1 MGINLNTKV
10 IDKINKLKNDRVHGA
25 GLLARQAISILNL
38 AINESQAQTV
48 AEFVEEIQTVA
59 AELVKARPSITPIA
73 NYINQFLQQITLR
86 AQSEKNL
93 ASLKSFAKAKGNELI
108 RSSVRAVSKAVEYGC
123 GIITD
128 LDTVITCSYSSTVC
142 KVLELSRQRETRFR
156 VIIAESRFGD
166 KAYGEITAEQ
176 LMRHQIPVEIIRD
189 ENIQLRISK
198 ADKVLVGADS
208 ITADGYLINGIPTF
222 TLAQAAKK
230 KKIPFYTICETA
242 KFDTQ
247 GYTTKAP
254 ELEPGFDK
262 TPLDLITGIVTEKG
276 TMQPSL
282 VIAYIEETRHLPP

>member
-1 MGINLNTKV
+1 VNSEIIEKL
-10 IDKINKLKNDRVHGA
+10 NKLKNDRVHGA
-25 GLLARQAISILNL
+25 GWLSRQAISTLNL
-38 AINESQAQTV
+38 AINESQARTV
-48 AEFVEEIQTVA
+48 ADFVEEIRTVA
-59 AELVKARPSITPIA
+59 AELIKARPSITSIA
-73 NYINQFLQQITLR
+73 NYINQFLQQVILR
-86 AQSEKNL
+86 SQSEKNL

-108 RSSVRAVSKAVEYGC
+108 KSSVRAVSKAVEYGC

-128 LDTVITCSYSSTVC
+128 FDTVITCSYSSTVC
-142 KVLELSRQRETRFR
+142 KVLELSRQRETKFR
-156 VIIAESRFGD
+156 VIVAESRFKD

-176 LMRHQIPVEIIRD
+176 LMKHQIPAEIIRD
-189 ENIQLRISK
+189 GNVQLRISK
-198 ADKVLVGADS
+198 VDKALVGADS

-247 GYTTKAP
+247 GYTAKAP
-254 ELEPGFDK
+254 DLEPGFDK

>member
-1 MGINLNTKV
+1 LNTKV
-10 IDKINKLKNDRVHGA
+10 IEKIDKLKNDRVHGA

-38 AINESQAQTV
+38 TINESQAQTI
-48 AEFVEEIQTVA
+48 AEFVEEIQAVA

-73 NYINQFLQQITLR
+73 NYTNQFLQQITLR
-86 AQSEKNL
+86 AKSEKNL
-93 ASLKSFAKAKGNELI
+93 ATLKVFAKAKGNELI
-108 RSSVRAVSKAVEYGC
+108 KSSVKAVSKAVEYGC

-142 KVLELSRQRETRFR
+142 KVLELSRQRETRFQ
-156 VIIAESRFGD
+156 VIIAESRFDD
-166 KAYGEITAEQ
+166 KAYGEITAQQ
-176 LMRHQIPVEIIRD
+176 LMRYQIPIEIIRD
-189 ENIQLRISK
+189 ENIQIRISK
-198 ADKVLVGADS
+198 ADKAVVGADS
-208 ITADGYLINGIPTF
+208 ITADGYLINGTPTL

-247 GYTTKAP
+247 GYTAKAAEP
-254 ELEPGFDK
+254 EPGFDK

-282 VIAYIEETRHLPP
+282 VIAYIEEMRYMPP

>member
-262 TPLDLITGIVTEKG
+262 TPLNLVTGIVTEKG